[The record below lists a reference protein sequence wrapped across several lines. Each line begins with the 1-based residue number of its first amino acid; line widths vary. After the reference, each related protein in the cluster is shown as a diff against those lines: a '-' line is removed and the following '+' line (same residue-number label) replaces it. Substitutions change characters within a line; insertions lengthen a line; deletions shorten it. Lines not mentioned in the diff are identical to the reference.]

1 MSMET
6 SPLNKTL
13 RITLRRS
20 GIGCPKRQ
28 RETLRGLGLTYT
40 GKTVLRR
47 DCPALQGM
55 IRKVAHLV
63 EVHEHGS

>member
-1 MSMET
+1 MET
-6 SPLNKTL
+6 APPTKIL
-13 RITLRRS
+13 RITLKRS
-20 GIGCPKRQ
+20 GIGCPRRQ

-47 DCPALQGM
+47 DSPAVQGM

>member
-1 MSMET
+1 MET
-6 SPLNKTL
+6 SPSHKTL

-47 DCPALQGM
+47 DSEALRGM
-55 IRKVAHLV
+55 IRKVAHLI